1 VVKNQE
7 PTKHNRLTS
16 PAPATADNPGNV
28 AIANN
33 VEPTANSQHC
43 RDSVA
48 TSPT

>member
-1 VVKNQE
+1 
-7 PTKHNRLTS
+7 
-16 PAPATADNPGNV
+16 V